1 MHTVLPA
8 ISVHTVLPEIYVH
21 IILPE
26 MSVHID
32 LPETLGGLEE
42 GAGLSKH
49 LAFNGVHQ
57 VLLT

>member
-1 MHTVLPA
+1 M
-8 ISVHTVLPEIYVH
+8 HTVLPEIYVH
-21 IILPE
+21 ILLPE

-32 LPETLGGLEE
+32 LPQTLGGLKE

-49 LAFNGVHQ
+49 LAFNGVHK